1 MVHLHCEA
9 NQRTLCGD
17 AGRGGRRFVQHGGD
31 FLPTL
36 PELNASDDRLAILV
50 TQLGEGR
57 FVPLNRLLSDRPIE
71 RRRSVSRNVLS
82 EVLTRWTPSRSAD
95 LVPDAIHHGLAKVRL
110 ERPFTPRPECP
121 YVP

>member
-9 NQRTLCGD
+9 NQRTL
-17 AGRGGRRFVQHGGD
+17 F
-31 FLPTL
+31 
-36 PELNASDDRLAILV
+36 
-50 TQLGEGR
+50 GEGR
-57 FVPLNRLLSDRPIE
+57 FVLLNRLLSDRPIE

-82 EVLTRWTPSRSAD
+82 EVLGRWTPSRSAD

-121 YVP
+121 HVP

>member
-17 AGRGGRRFVQHGGD
+17 AGPGGRRFVQHGGD

-36 PELNASDDRLAILV
+36 PELNASD
-50 TQLGEGR
+50 
-57 FVPLNRLLSDRPIE
+57 DRPIE

-95 LVPDAIHHGLAKVRL
+95 LVPDAIHHGLAKVR
-110 ERPFTPRPECP
+110 RTPSRRCRNIPMFLN
-121 YVP
+121 VWTRVS

>member
-9 NQRTLCGD
+9 NQRALCGD
-17 AGRGGRRFVQHGGD
+17 AGRVGRRFGQHGGD

-50 TQLGEGR
+50 TQLGKGR

-71 RRRSVSRNVLS
+71 RGRSVSRNVLS
-82 EVLTRWTPSRSAD
+82 KFPRRWTASRSAD
-95 LVPDAIHHGLAKVRL
+95 LVPDAIHYRLTKVRL
-110 ERPFTPRPECP
+110 ERPFMLRPECP
-121 YVP
+121 HIP